1 MLVLFLALASAD
13 SGEIWDEGY
22 DSDTSM
28 AIWQIVVVIIGF
40 SGMVLFLAYTNIRL
54 FYEECLRLK
63 QYRGELAAS
72 KREASTMGIDVQ
84 ELFKKKKD
92 DDGKP

>member
-1 MLVLFLALASAD
+1 
-13 SGEIWDEGY
+13 
-22 DSDTSM
+22 
-28 AIWQIVVVIIGF
+28 
-40 SGMVLFLAYTNIRL
+40 MVLFLAYTNIRL